1 MKETNASLL
10 YECNCQCYIL
20 RFEERAKE
28 FILMAKVNFIKGN
41 HSESNERA
49 IIYNNETQ
57 RIQVRGVIGIRPEAG
72 RSRRGQVEA

>member
-1 MKETNASLL
+1 
-10 YECNCQCYIL
+10 
-20 RFEERAKE
+20 
-28 FILMAKVNFIKGN
+28 MAKVNFIKGN

>member
-49 IIYNNETQ
+49 II
-57 RIQVRGVIGIRPEAG
+57 IM
-72 RSRRGQVEA
+72 RRNVYKCVESLG